1 MIDLHTHSDASDGTL
16 TPEELVHAARGIGLE
31 ALAISDH
38 DTLAGY
44 DCAAPV
50 AAAVGLELVCGI
62 EISTRFHQGRS
73 GRGKSVHLLGY
84 FLNGGPAPEFRAW
97 LEELQRGRRDRNR
110 RLAARLQSFGVNI
123 SLEEVERLG
132 HSVAGRPHF
141 ARVMVNKGYVARLQ
155 EAFDLFLGEAAKAYV
170 RRDEPSLEE
179 GVRRIREA
187 GGTPSLAHPGRLSND
202 HATLERMAAEMRG
215 FGLTALE
222 AYHSDH
228 SSADATFF
236 LDLARRRGLA
246 VTGGTDFHGENKPGL
261 VLGSVDVPRACLDAL
276 REAARRS

>member
-1 MIDLHTHSDASDGTL
+1 MIDLHTHTDASDGTY
-16 TPEELVHAARGIGLE
+16 TPEELVNAARDIGLE

-44 DCAAPV
+44 DRAVP
-50 AAAVGLELVCGI
+50 AAAAAGLDLVCGI
-62 EISTRFHQGRS
+62 EISTRLRHARG

-84 FLNGGPAPEFRAW
+84 FLNGGPTPEFRAW

-110 RLAARLQSFGVNI
+110 RLVERLRSFGVNI
-123 SLEEVERLG
+123 SLEEVEQLG
-132 HSVAGRPHF
+132 RSVAGRPHF
-141 ARVMVNKGYVARLQ
+141 ARIMVAKGYVSRLQ

-179 GVRRIREA
+179 GVRRIRDA

-202 HATLERMAAEMRG
+202 HATLERLVAQMVG
-215 FGLTALE
+215 FGLPALE

-228 SSADATFF
+228 NSSDVAFF
-236 LDLARRRGLA
+236 QDLARQHGLL
-246 VTGGTDFHGENKPGL
+246 VTGGTDFHGGNKPGL
-261 VLGSVDVPRACLDAL
+261 ELGSVNVPRACLDSL
-276 REAARRS
+276 REAHR